1 VKEACDIAWI
11 VLVNTE
17 MSAIEPG
24 QAITC
29 TQPDEAFAVLD
40 HMVHKALREPL
51 DHVIAGHL
59 RLLCGSGKNDRD
71 ADEEES
77 MEQVPA
83 R

>member
-1 VKEACDIAWI
+1 
-11 VLVNTE
+11 
-17 MSAIEPG
+17 
-24 QAITC
+24 
-29 TQPDEAFAVLD
+29 
-40 HMVHKALREPL
+40 MVHQALREPL